1 MCAVPPCMVSSAPL
15 IEWCLK
21 LKSGRSS
28 GTGLPGKVNWNGE
41 VIVLDELE
49 VIEEAGDDGRGG
61 EVSRLGKPI
70 I

>member
-1 MCAVPPCMVSSAPL
+1 M
-15 IEWCLK
+15 K

-61 EVSRLGKPI
+61 EASRLGKPI